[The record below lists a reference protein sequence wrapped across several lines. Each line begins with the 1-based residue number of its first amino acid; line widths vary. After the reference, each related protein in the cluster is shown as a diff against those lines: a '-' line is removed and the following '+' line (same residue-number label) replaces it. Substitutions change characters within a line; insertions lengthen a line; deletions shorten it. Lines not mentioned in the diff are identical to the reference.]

1 VHPATRSTTGFYVT
15 DGRVTRDGLLFSLH
29 SSVAFGYIDSR
40 RVIADQ
46 ALHTR
51 RLRLH
56 HAPSCSKY
64 PERLAAPSH
73 SEIVSS
79 RHQRRTKIVC
89 TLGPASSSREQLKGL
104 MEAGLNVARLN
115 FSHGTH
121 DQHRVLIE
129 NVRAV
134 AKEVGVPVAI
144 MGDLQGP
151 RIRVGDLDA
160 PIVLV
165 QGTDVVLVH
174 EGSEKPGEIPVTYT
188 ELANDVRVGDRIL
201 LDDGLL
207 ELVVM
212 DVRAPRVAARVV
224 HGGNLR
230 SHKGM
235 NLPGVNVT
243 APSITEKDEA
253 DVVFAVEQ
261 GLEYLA
267 LSFVRKAE
275 DIVSLRK
282 LAPREMLIVAKI
294 EKDNALDNIESIIRE
309 TDGVMVARGDLG
321 VELPFEQVPLA
332 QKRIIEVANRLG
344 RPVITATQMLESM
357 ITNPRPTR
365 AEASDVANA
374 ILDGTDAVMLSAETA
389 AGAFPRLAVEAMTR
403 IITEV
408 ESRAHPHVAAHS
420 TDRALANEAMRTGPA
435 KTEDAIAAATV
446 AAARMIQAPCVIVFT
461 KSGFTARIVSSYR
474 PDVPIL
480 TLTDV
485 VRTYRQLA
493 LVWGVVP
500 ELVPHCESYEQM
512 VERALAAVRRNGI
525 AESGQRVIVTAGVPF
540 DTPGTTNMLKVENV

>member
-1 VHPATRSTTGFYVT
+1 
-15 DGRVTRDGLLFSLH
+15 
-29 SSVAFGYIDSR
+29 
-40 RVIADQ
+40 
-46 ALHTR
+46 
-51 RLRLH
+51 
-56 HAPSCSKY
+56 
-64 PERLAAPSH
+64 
-73 SEIVSS
+73 
-79 RHQRRTKIVC
+79 
-89 TLGPASSSREQLKGL
+89 

-121 DQHRVLIE
+121 EQHLVLIE
-129 NVRAV
+129 NVRA
-134 AKEVGVPVAI
+134 AAREVGVPVAI
-144 MGDLQGP
+144 LGDLQGP
-151 RIRVGDLDA
+151 RIRVGDLPT
-160 PIVLV
+160 PILLT

-174 EGSEKPGEIPVTYT
+174 EGSEREGEIPVTYT
-188 ELANDVRVGDRIL
+188 ELANDVHVGDRIL

-207 ELVVM
+207 ELVVL

-253 DVVFAVEQ
+253 DVKFAVKN

-282 LAPREMLIVAKI
+282 LIPRDMLVVAKI
-294 EKDNALDNIESIIRE
+294 EKDNALDNIESIIAE
-309 TDGVMVARGDLG
+309 TDAVMVARGDLG
-321 VELPFEQVPLA
+321 VELPFEKVPLA
-332 QKRIIEVANRLG
+332 QKMIIEIANRLG

-389 AGAFPRLAVEAMTR
+389 AGAWPRLAVEAMTR

-408 ESRAHPHVAAHS
+408 ESRTHPKVAPHS
-420 TDRALANEAMRTGPA
+420 TDRALANEPTRNAA

-461 KSGFTARIVSSYR
+461 KSGFTGRIVSSYR

-480 TLTDV
+480 LLSDSE
-485 VRTYRQLA
+485 RTYRQSA

-500 ELVPHCESYEQM
+500 ELVPHCNTYEEM
-512 VERALAAVRRNGI
+512 VQYALTAVRRNGI
-525 AESGQRVIVTAGVPF
+525 AEAGQRVIVTAGVPF

>member
-1 VHPATRSTTGFYVT
+1 
-15 DGRVTRDGLLFSLH
+15 
-29 SSVAFGYIDSR
+29 
-40 RVIADQ
+40 
-46 ALHTR
+46 
-51 RLRLH
+51 
-56 HAPSCSKY
+56 
-64 PERLAAPSH
+64 
-73 SEIVSS
+73 
-79 RHQRRTKIVC
+79 
-89 TLGPASSSREQLKGL
+89 

-129 NVRAV
+129 NVRVV

-144 MGDLQGP
+144 LGDLQGP

-174 EGSEKPGEIPVTYT
+174 EGNEKPGEIPVTYT

-207 ELVVM
+207 ELVVL
-212 DVRAPRVAARVV
+212 DVRAPRVTARVV

-282 LAPREMLIVAKI
+282 FAPREMLIVAKI
-294 EKDNALDNIESIIRE
+294 EKDIALNNIESIIRE
-309 TDGVMVARGDLG
+309 TDAVMVARGDLG

-408 ESRAHPHVAAHS
+408 ESRAHPHIPTHT
-420 TDRALANEAMRTGPA
+420 TDRALANEAMRGGPA

-446 AAARMIQAPCVIVFT
+446 AAARMIQSPCVIVFT
-461 KSGFTARIVSSYR
+461 KSGFTARIVSSY
-474 PDVPIL
+474 PPEVPIL

-512 VERALAAVRRNGI
+512 VERALGAVRRNGI
-525 AESGQRVIVTAGVPF
+525 AEPGQRVIVTAGVPF